1 MGRSCRIVEIAL
13 VRLNPQGRVTEEW
26 ETLVHP
32 GIPIPNSDV
41 HGINDRLVAGAPR
54 FAQIAG
60 LLAAKLHEH
69 VLVAHNLHHFDGP
82 ILEAHFTKVEGVD
95 LSIGRGVDTMPRP
108 MLKLAELCSRHGV
121 QIEVGQ
127 AHTALGDTRALAKAL
142 QRGMAHLNP
151 AEEMVVVHRNGL
163 LNQPCSPITRSM
175 ATGKDGQTGWKPI
188 DLRLEA
194 GQIFHATAPK
204 STSRNTEIS
213 RAEAHGISLGLTYRK
228 VSQIS
233 LKSPP
238 LFLLST
244 SLDLPSKKMATAR
257 ERQIPVV
264 LCRELM
270 LARSGAIIRAW
281 VHHANPG

>member
-1 MGRSCRIVEIAL
+1 M
-13 VRLNPQGRVTEEW
+13 RLNPQGRVTEEW

-95 LSIGRGVDTMPRP
+95 LSLGRGVDTMPRP

-175 ATGKDGQTGWKPI
+175 ATVKGGQTGWKPI

-194 GQIFHATAPK
+194 WSDLSCDGPEVNQRKHRDQPRRSPRHQPRPHLSQGLSDQPQITAAVPAQHQ
-204 STSRNTEIS
+204 SRSAQQEDG
-213 RAEAHGISLGLTYRK
+213 HGTRTTDPCG
-228 VSQIS
+228 
-233 LKSPP
+233 P
-238 LFLLST
+238 LS
-244 SLDLPSKKMATAR
+244 
-257 ERQIPVV
+257 
-264 LCRELM
+264 
-270 LARSGAIIRAW
+270 
-281 VHHANPG
+281 